1 MLYLLYLENVHQLHL
16 CERQNDFVS
25 NVQLTTGLGNKSS
38 EANTMIDIP
47 KIDEML
53 AWYHDPKFFTS
64 LDLRSGYYHIKFSP
78 EMRHK
83 SAFTTIIGKSVFL
96 RMPFG
101 FAQGAAYFTILM

>member
-1 MLYLLYLENVHQLHL
+1 MV
-16 CERQNDFVS
+16 
-25 NVQLTTGLGNKSS
+25 
-38 EANTMIDIP
+38 DIP

-78 EMRHK
+78 EMRHN
-83 SAFTTIIGKSVFL
+83 SAFTTIIGKSEFL

-101 FAQGAAYFTILM
+101 FAQGAAYFTILMQCLVNSMIFVSFKWMMFWYMTLVRMTT